1 MYGIFHTLVGRVG
14 LKKSF
19 SKIKINSL
27 KSNLQPCIGEY
38 SAKKIYFFPG
48 HQKNCSKVSPYF
60 SLFEEENCRNLH
72 FFGKKIV
79 KISFFWEKLSKFALF
94 GVNIAKICKIRG
106 KNLKKLHFLG

>member
-1 MYGIFHTLVGRVG
+1 MWIREH
-14 LKKSF
+14 
-19 SKIKINSL
+19 KIWISSWWVWIICVFL
-27 KSNLQPCIGEY
+27 GALGSIPQQMCAGTQIDLDHGGVRDIGEY

-79 KISFFWEKLSKFALF
+79 KISFF
-94 GVNIAKICKIRG
+94 G
-106 KNLKKLHFLG
+106 